1 MSFAAF
7 VGFAMMILITTLL
20 LKKKVSTLFVFTIIP
35 IIGAFLLGA
44 NVKEVCDYVKF
55 GLGKTRDLMFI
66 IFFSLPYF
74 SLMNEVGLFDTM
86 VEFLLKR
93 TKLSVTIVMIITV
106 FVSLITEIDGS
117 VTSTYLVTVPMMLP
131 LYKKL
136 KIDPKCLL
144 LLCSATMCALFITPW
159 NGRTLRAATLL
170 DGIPAPQNY
179 IFVHMLPLMLIYIA
193 MCLGLAVLLARF
205 QMKKGAGQVDE
216 SVIMEDLE
224 KKDQSELRRPK
235 LFWFNLLLTVLLI
248 VGLSVVPAPGY
259 VIFALGLVIA
269 LTVNYPDLSLQN
281 QLLKK
286 YSKEMYSTACAVFL
300 SGVVVGVL
308 SKSGMMDAM
317 VQFLVGIIP
326 SVLGP
331 WVYLIIAIFSAPL
344 MLIFTNDIWQ
354 YALVPIVA
362 GVSANYGVPK
372 EIVVMTLLMNMG
384 AMVSPVAQPQIYLAC
399 DLADQTELQDYVKF
413 SFAPLWI
420 MNILWLVAGY
430 ALGIFR

>member
-20 LKKKVSTLFVFTIIP
+20 LKKKVSTLFAFTIIP

-420 MNILWLVAGY
+420 MNIIWLAAGY
-430 ALGIFR
+430 VLGIFR

>member
-20 LKKKVSTLFVFTIIP
+20 LKKKVSTLFAFTIIP

-413 SFAPLWI
+413 SFVPLWV
-420 MNILWLVAGY
+420 MNIIWLAAGY
-430 ALGIFR
+430 VLGIFR

>member
-20 LKKKVSTLFVFTIIP
+20 LKKKVSTLFAFTIIP

-136 KIDPKCLL
+136 KIDLKCLL

>member
-20 LKKKVSTLFVFTIIP
+20 LKKKVSTLFAFTIIP

-420 MNILWLVAGY
+420 MNILWLGAGY